1 MRVSLAQ
8 INTFLG
14 NLKENIKIHK
24 NYIEKAIENKS
35 NLVIFPELSLS
46 GYYLLDGT
54 IEVALKKEKVLEIF
68 NEESKKIDISLGFP
82 EIGEDNITYISQIYL
97 SNEKILNVHR
107 KIYPPNHGMF
117 EDLKFFGKGKKVK
130 AFDTNF
136 GKFGTL
142 ICRDFFHPSLPL
154 LYYFQNINLLILVS
168 AIPVRGAYRENS
180 LGIYES
186 TEKLLSIYSQRFH
199 FFIVFVNRVGF
210 EEGISF
216 MGGSMAFN
224 SEGKKILSL
233 PLIEE
238 GFATV
243 DIDFNEIK
251 RDIFNLPLKREEDI
265 NLILENLKEI
275 RDGEFKN

>member
-1 MRVSLAQ
+1 
-8 INTFLG
+8 
-14 NLKENIKIHK
+14 
-24 NYIEKAIENKS
+24 
-35 NLVIFPELSLS
+35 
-46 GYYLLDGT
+46 
-54 IEVALKKEKVLEIF
+54 
-68 NEESKKIDISLGFP
+68 
-82 EIGEDNITYISQIYL
+82 
-97 SNEKILNVHR
+97 
-107 KIYPPNHGMF
+107 
-117 EDLKFFGKGKKVK
+117 
-130 AFDTNF
+130 NF

-168 AIPVRGAYRENS
+168 AIPVRGAYREEG

-210 EEGISF
+210 EEGIPF

-233 PLIEE
+233 PLIKESFE
-238 GFATV
+238 TV